1 MSIRDALREIQE
13 KVDIYL
19 SVERYHVAEK
29 LIQDALKELGEL
41 ANLYNL
47 LGLTYHRQ
55 SRFNDAIRSF
65 ERAREINPAFIES
78 TLNLAITHLDLGLYD
93 DAESYYKQAK
103 ASLEADD
110 SQLSSLLVGRL
121 ANMHAE
127 TARAYEKVGLIADA
141 IKEFEKATALYPNM
155 PDIIFHLAQLE
166 IQNGRHDRA
175 QGHLIDL
182 EQRFSPDPQVQNLM
196 GVIAYHNGDYVE
208 AKSRWRKAQE
218 IHPEDRLSKSYLR
231 CIEHLEFAGN
241 R

>member
-1 MSIRDALREIQE
+1 MSIRDTLREIQD

-19 SVERYHVAEK
+19 SVERFQVAEK
-29 LIQDALKELGEL
+29 LILGALKELGDL
-41 ANLYNL
+41 ANLHNL

-55 SRFNDAIRSF
+55 SRFNDAIASF
-65 ERAREINPAFIES
+65 ENARRINPKFIEPI
-78 TLNLAITHLDLGLYD
+78 LNLTIIHLDLGLYEE
-93 DAESYYKQAK
+93 AERFYEQAK
-103 ASLEADD
+103 NSLEAED

-127 TARAYEKVGLIADA
+127 TARAYEKVGLVGEA

-155 PDIIFHLAQLE
+155 PDIILHLAQLE
-166 IQNGRHDRA
+166 IQNGRRDRA
-175 QGHLIDL
+175 QSYLLDM
-182 EQRFSPDPQVQNLM
+182 ERRFSPDPLVQNFIGL
-196 GVIAYHNGDYVE
+196 IAYQNGDYVE

-231 CIEHLEFAGN
+231 CLEHLEFAG